1 MKCSKECRP
10 ALTMN
15 QHLESRL
22 SPAVITYPLAPSI
35 IVFDPKGDRE
45 PEPRP
50 YGEKETYLPIQV
62 PNLDAS
68 TDDPCIDISNVA

>member
-10 ALTMN
+10 ELGLKQN
-15 QHLESRL
+15 LESRL

-35 IVFDPKGDRE
+35 IIFDPKGDRE

-50 YGEKETYLPIQV
+50 YGEEGKYLPIDM
-62 PNLDAS
+62 PDLDAS
-68 TDDPCIDISNVA
+68 IDTPKLDVSNIA